1 MAFGRMRLFDK
12 RDAMKTVDLKQRSA
26 AVASAMSIT
35 FAIVWALSSY
45 AYGGPPV
52 GLTDTIS
59 KIASVRTCS

>member
-1 MAFGRMRLFDK
+1 
-12 RDAMKTVDLKQRSA
+12 MKTVDLKQRSA

-59 KIASVRTCS
+59 KIAPVRTCS